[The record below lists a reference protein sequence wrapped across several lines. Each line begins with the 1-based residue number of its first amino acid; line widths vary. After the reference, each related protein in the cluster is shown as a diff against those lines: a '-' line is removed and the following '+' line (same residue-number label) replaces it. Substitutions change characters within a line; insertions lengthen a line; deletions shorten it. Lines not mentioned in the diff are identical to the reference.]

1 MTLWLAVLAACA
13 LAFLTKLAG
22 HYVPSSRLE
31 GRRMRR
37 VTALL
42 PVALLTSLV
51 VVQTFGASGG
61 GLIVDARLVG
71 LGAAVLA
78 LLARAP
84 FIVVVIIGA
93 AVAAGLRALGWN

>member
-1 MTLWLAVLAACA
+1 MSLWFTVLAACA

-22 HYVPSSRLE
+22 HYVPSAKLE

-51 VVQTFGASGG
+51 VIQTFAASGG
-61 GLIVDARLVG
+61 GFTVDARIVG
-71 LGAAVLA
+71 LATAVIA
-78 LLARAP
+78 LLLRAP

-93 AVAAGLRALGWN
+93 AVAAGLRALGWS